1 MQAIKERVDSLEAA
15 LESFIAH
22 TESLSRDIDR
32 LVEENEKSR
41 KRSDKIDE
49 RLDKLGERIDRMS
62 EEDERFRKENE
73 KFREE
78 NERFREENEKSRE
91 EGEKQ
96 RKEMNKQWAAL
107 AQKMG
112 TLDEDLV
119 APAVRPVLNKYF
131 NCDFTA
137 RTIRVIRRM
146 GGEEF
151 EVDVLAVSEDKVFMI
166 EVNSSPRTEYVDQ
179 IIDKASKFKEFFPEY
194 GDKELII
201 VYASIIF
208 PENVL
213 KYATRRKLYV
223 MAYREWEYMDII
235 NFDEIRKAS

>member
-73 KFREE
+73 K
-78 NERFREENEKSRE
+78 FREENEKSRE

-166 EVNSSPRTEYVDQ
+166 EVKSSPRTEYVDQ